1 MVHDTYQRL
10 KAAVKDLEEFMV
22 SEKESCRLFHVCR
35 LAARG
40 RLAEEWCGWA
50 GERTRVCASM
60 RTETYSCIGVKI
72 VNETGLVC

>member
-1 MVHDTYQRL
+1 
-10 KAAVKDLEEFMV
+10 MV